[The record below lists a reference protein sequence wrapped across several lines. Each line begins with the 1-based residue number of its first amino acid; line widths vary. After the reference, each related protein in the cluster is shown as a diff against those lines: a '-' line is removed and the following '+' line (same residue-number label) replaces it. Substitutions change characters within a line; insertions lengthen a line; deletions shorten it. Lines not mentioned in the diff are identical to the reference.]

1 MKRSATH
8 VITGIVV
15 AILCRMACSQDRPGE
30 INSNQRADAVE
41 RNLAPMYFLKG
52 QPAIHYDL
60 LQRMA
65 ELHVPGVSIAAIHN
79 GHLDWARGYGV
90 AALDGPAVTPDT
102 LFSAESMSK
111 PVTALAVLKLYQQR
125 KIDLD
130 SNVNGYLK
138 RWKLPDSP
146 FPGSKTVTVRQLLTH
161 TSGIGTHN
169 GELYDPTK
177 PLPTLLNDLDGAPPS
192 RTPAVR
198 IEAPPGGK
206 FRYANGGYEVLQLLI
221 EDVTGES
228 FASFVRTNVLN
239 PAGMTNSSYEV
250 PLSDELSRRAAT
262 AYLGDHAIP
271 PRKYYNSNAAA
282 GGLWSTPTD
291 MAKLLIELQNEY
303 DGKSSRILKQSTIR
317 QMLSPGPQMMPG
329 MLQGLG
335 FVIGGKAG
343 AHFMEHGGSGIF
355 HDEMIAYFQGDK
367 NGLVVMSNGSSAG
380 VLVEEV
386 LRSASTVYGWPD
398 FRQEPHPVAAFD
410 ASTADKYYGTF
421 GPIRFV
427 QSHDGLAVEM
437 PAGNAPE
444 RVYMDRPG
452 HFFVLGG
459 PQEFSFSEEVDGRM
473 QVVRFVTPMT
483 DVQWRR
489 VPTDHIEHPQ

>member
-1 MKRSATH
+1 MKRSAR
-8 VITGIVV
+8 VV
-15 AILCRMACSQDRPGE
+15 AGFVVVILCRMACSQDHPGE
-30 INSNQRADAVE
+30 MNAKQRADAVE
-41 RNLAPMYFLKG
+41 RNLAPMYFLQG
-52 QPAIHYDL
+52 QPAIHADL

-79 GHLDWARGYGV
+79 GRVDWARGYGL
-90 AALDGPAVTPDT
+90 AALGGPAVTPDT

-111 PVTALAVLKLYQQR
+111 PVTALAVLKLYEQR

-130 SNVNGYLK
+130 HNVNDYLK

-146 FPGSKTVTVRQLLTH
+146 FSGPKAVTVRQLLTH

-169 GELYDPTK
+169 GELYDSSK
-177 PLPTLLNDLDGAPPS
+177 PLPTLLNDLEGVPPS

-198 IEAPPGGK
+198 IEEPPGKK
-206 FRYANGGYEVLQLLI
+206 FQYANGGYEVLQLLI
-221 EDVTGES
+221 EDVSGES
-228 FASFVRTNVLN
+228 FASFVRANVLN
-239 PAGMTNSSYEV
+239 PAGMTNSSYDI
-250 PLSDELSRRAAT
+250 PLSDELSNRAAT

-291 MAKLLIELQNEY
+291 MAKLLIELQQEY
-303 DGKSSRILKQSTIR
+303 DGNSSRILNQSTIR
-317 QMLSPGPQMMPG
+317 QMLTPGPQMMPG

-335 FVIGGKAG
+335 FVVGGKAG
-343 AHFMEHGGSGIF
+343 AHFMEHGGTGVF
-355 HDEMIAYFQGDK
+355 HDEMIAYFQGSK
-367 NGLVVMSNGSSAG
+367 NGLVVMSNGSNAG
-380 VLVEEV
+380 VLVEEL
-386 LRSASTVYGWPD
+386 LRSASAVYGWPD
-398 FRQEPHPVAAFD
+398 FRQEPHAVVPFD
-410 ASTADKYYGTF
+410 ASTADKYCGTF

-427 QSHDGLAVEM
+427 RSQDGFAVEM

-444 RVYMDRPG
+444 RIYMDRPG

-459 PQEFSFSEEVDGRM
+459 PQEFSFSDEVNGRM

-489 VPTDHIEHPQ
+489 AATEPAEHP

>member
-1 MKRSATH
+1 MKRSTPLFIA
-8 VITGIVV
+8 GIAL
-15 AILCRMACSQDRPGE
+15 AILCRMAYSQDHPGE
-30 INSNQRADAVE
+30 NSSKQRADAVE
-41 RNLAPMYFLKG
+41 RNLAPMYFLEG
-52 QPAIHYDL
+52 QPTIHANL

-65 ELHVPGVSIAAIHN
+65 ELHVPGVSIVAIHN
-79 GHLDWARGYGV
+79 GRLDWARGYGV
-90 AALDGPAVTPDT
+90 AALGGPAVTPDT

-111 PVTALAVLKLYQQR
+111 PVTALAVLKLYEQR

-130 SNVNGYLK
+130 HNVNDYLK
-138 RWKLPDSP
+138 RWKLPDSS
-146 FPGSKTVTVRQLLTH
+146 FPGSKTVTVRELLTH
-161 TSGIGTHN
+161 TSGIGTHD
-169 GELYDPTK
+169 GELYDAAK
-177 PLPTLLNDLDGAPPS
+177 PLPTLLDDLDGRAPS

-198 IEAPPGGK
+198 IEASPGGK

-228 FASFVRTNVLN
+228 FASFVRTNVLK
-239 PAGMTNSSYEV
+239 PAGMTRSSYDV
-250 PLSDELSRRAAT
+250 PLSDELAHQAAT
-262 AYLGDHAIP
+262 AYLGNHAIP
-271 PRKYYNSNAAA
+271 PRKYYNSNVAA

-291 MAKLLIELQNEY
+291 MAKLLIELQQEY

-317 QMLSPGPQMMPG
+317 QMLTPGPQMMPG

-355 HDEMIAYFQGDK
+355 HDEMVAYFQGSK

-380 VLVEEV
+380 VLVEEL

-398 FRQEPHPVAAFD
+398 FRQKPHSVVAFD

-427 QSHDGLAVEM
+427 PSHGGLAVEM

-459 PQEFSFSEEVDGRM
+459 PQEFSFSNEVNGRM
-473 QVVRFVTPMT
+473 QVVQFVTPMT

-489 VPTDHIEHPQ
+489 AVTEPAGHP